1 MLAVIFLV
9 MASASLSLGAQ
20 DCGLISP
27 NVESALSDSR
37 TSSDGQDE
45 STNRIIGGRNVPVEG
60 LPWQVLHSP
69 VVVLSGKRVK
79 CLKTLQVWLKS
90 WSRLELWP
98 LFPHLG
104 EEHPFNINIVCSSIT
119 PHNTLCRHQRK
130 WWILPLC
137 YVSVISSTPGAC
149 EICFEWSTKTVRRSH
164 CLNELCHH
172 CRTLN

>member
-9 MASASLSLGAQ
+9 MASASLSLGTQ

-45 STNRIIGGRNVPVEG
+45 STNRIIGGRNVLVEG

-90 WSRLELWP
+90 RSRLELCP

-104 EEHPFNINIVCSSIT
+104 EEHPFYM
-119 PHNTLCRHQRK
+119 TLCEVL
-130 WWILPLC
+130 WWKLSR
-137 YVSVISSTPGAC
+137 SVTKNLTANRFNSGGWGLDDMKR
-149 EICFEWSTKTVRRSH
+149 EIHSFPTM
-164 CLNELCHH
+164 
-172 CRTLN
+172 